1 MKAIIPVAG
10 VGTRLR
16 PHTFSHPKVLL
27 NVAGKP
33 IIGHIMDKLI
43 DAGIDEA
50 IVIVGYLG
58 SMVEDWLRKNY
69 SIRFTFVNQT
79 ERLGLAHAVWMC
91 KPHVN
96 RDEPLF
102 IILGDTIFD
111 VDLQAVLKNPVSS
124 LGVHEVKDPR
134 RFGVAVTENGK
145 IVKLVEKPDEQI
157 SNLAIVGLYFLLHA
171 GELFS
176 SIDRIIESETK
187 TKGEYQLTDALQLMI
202 ERGEPFT
209 TFAVEGWYDCGKPE
223 TLLST
228 NKTLLLEKQP
238 RAKEYP
244 GCIINDPVF
253 IAENASVENAIIGP
267 NATIG
272 EHAVVSDAIV
282 RDSIIGNCAR
292 VSHIMIDHSI
302 VGNNASISG
311 NPHEINIGDY
321 SEIRVR

>member
-43 DAGIDEA
+43 SAGIDEA

-58 SMVEDWLRKNY
+58 NMVEDWLRKNY
-69 SIRFTFVNQT
+69 SIKLTFVTQA
-79 ERLGLAHAVWMC
+79 EMLGLAHAIWMC
-91 KPHVN
+91 KPYVN
-96 RDEPLF
+96 PDEPVF

-111 VDLQAVLKNPVSS
+111 VDLQPVLQSTIS
-124 LGVHEVKDPR
+124 TLGVHEVVDPR
-134 RFGVAVTENGK
+134 RFGVAVTKNGR
-145 IVKLVEKPDEQI
+145 IVKLIEKPDQPI
-157 SNLAIVGLYFLLHA
+157 SNLAIVGLYFLSNA
-171 GELFS
+171 GSLFS
-176 SIDRIIESETK
+176 SIDHIIDNEIR

-202 ERGEPFT
+202 EHNEPFT
-209 TFAVEGWYDCGKPE
+209 TFPVVGWYDCGKPE

-228 NKTLLLEKQP
+228 NETLLQNNPVTK
-238 RAKEYP
+238 AYP

-253 IAENASVENAIIGP
+253 IAENASIENAIIGP

-272 EHAVVSDAIV
+272 EHAVITDAIIK
-282 RDSIIGNCAR
+282 DSIIGNSAK
-292 VSHIMIDHSI
+292 VSSIMIDNSI
-302 VGNNASISG
+302 IGNSASISG
-311 NPHEINIGDY
+311 SPQQINIGDC
-321 SEIRVR
+321 SEIRLR